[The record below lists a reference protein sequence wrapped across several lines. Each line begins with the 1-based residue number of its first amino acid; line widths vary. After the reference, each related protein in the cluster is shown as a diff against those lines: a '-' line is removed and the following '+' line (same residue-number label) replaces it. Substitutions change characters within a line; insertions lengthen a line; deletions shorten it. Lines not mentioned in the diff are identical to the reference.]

1 MKNTKKFI
9 SAATALALTC
19 GLVACSYNRTN
30 VSVSETEVTASE
42 KAPAATSQIE
52 PQVTQTV
59 TPSKLKPEETGKK
72 PLLRLPVAQAQS
84 KSAPVQTELV
94 PVNNEQEAANEDLPV
109 SASNSASNAG
119 TNAGNTAGSENTA
132 DGAQMPRP
140 ADKQEEPAGVP
151 DTDNSA
157 PQDTQ
162 DSADTANDHDRQN
175 PTGNSEPEVD
185 PKQHDPE
192 STPNPADTPEQ
203 GPATPGHKQAENTP
217 TDTPNE
223 QQTVKPEEQ
232 KKPTSIISPTLSANL
247 NTALS
252 PP

>member
-162 DSADTANDHDRQN
+162 DSAAVSYTHLTL
-175 PTGNSEPEVD
+175 PTN
-185 PKQHDPE
+185 
-192 STPNPADTPEQ
+192 
-203 GPATPGHKQAENTP
+203 
-217 TDTPNE
+217 
-223 QQTVKPEEQ
+223 
-232 KKPTSIISPTLSANL
+232 
-247 NTALS
+247 
-252 PP
+252 

>member
-59 TPSKLKPEETGKK
+59 TPSKLKPEKTGKK

-109 SASNSASNAG
+109 SASNGASNSASNSASNAG

-132 DGAQMPRP
+132 DVAQVAPPCR
-140 ADKQEEPAGVP
+140 QAGR
-151 DTDNSA
+151 A
-157 PQDTQ
+157 G
-162 DSADTANDHDRQN
+162 RR
-175 PTGNSEPEVD
+175 TGY
-185 PKQHDPE
+185 
-192 STPNPADTPEQ
+192 
-203 GPATPGHKQAENTP
+203 
-217 TDTPNE
+217 
-223 QQTVKPEEQ
+223 
-232 KKPTSIISPTLSANL
+232 
-247 NTALS
+247 
-252 PP
+252 